1 MTKKHRD
8 RFLLA
13 IALVVIAAAALSA
26 PVASSDGA
34 MAALGIA
41 AVTAV
46 PALLLLGVVA
56 YIVHGKD
63 RERELITGRPPSD
76 R

>member
-13 IALVVIAAAALSA
+13 FAVVVVVSAALTSSA
-26 PVASSDGA
+26 GVSGGA

-41 AVTAV
+41 AITAL

-63 RERELITGRPPSD
+63 RERELITGRPPSG

>member
-13 IALVVIAAAALSA
+13 IVLVVIVSTALTSSVATSA
-26 PVASSDGA
+26 GV

-41 AVTAV
+41 AITAI

-56 YIVHGKD
+56 YVVHGKD
-63 RERELITGRPPSD
+63 RERGSILGRRSFGP
-76 R
+76 

>member
-13 IALVVIAAAALSA
+13 FAVAVVVSAALTSSA
-26 PVASSDGA
+26 EVSGGA
-34 MAALGIA
+34 MAALGVA
-41 AVTAV
+41 AITAV
-46 PALLLLGVVA
+46 PALLLLGVAA
-56 YIVHGKD
+56 YIVHGED
-63 RERELITGRPPSD
+63 RERELFTGRPPSG